1 MEEQLAAV
9 SDLAQ
14 HRRMQAHP
22 TSDFCSTSSLEAQYG
37 SGRCSY
43 PHLRFVF
50 CGTAAGRKSA
60 NVRAYYAGRGNL
72 FWRTLHE
79 TGFARAL
86 IDPTNFRD
94 VLAQGIGLTD
104 LCKHVSGNDNEL
116 RSSSFDVEGLR
127 RKIWCHRPAVLA
139 FTSLNAGQ
147 KFCGRRATLGWQAPL
162 GAIRIYVLP
171 STSLQAVGI
180 GRGPSTIGICLRA
193 PSKRAEKRLSLGL

>member
-1 MEEQLAAV
+1 MVLDDV
-9 SDLAQ
+9 L
-14 HRRMQAHP
+14 
-22 TSDFCSTSSLEAQYG
+22 T
-37 SGRCSY
+37 
-43 PHLRFVF
+43 PHLRVVF

-79 TGFARAL
+79 TGFTRAL

-171 STSLQAVGI
+171 STSLQARWNWEG
-180 GRGPSTIGICLRA
+180 TKHHWHLLARA
-193 PSKRAEKRLSLGL
+193 LEKSGEEA